1 MPPAITSRPTT
12 HPSNA
17 HPTRTELRF
26 PAMGSQAHL
35 IIDGPPE
42 LAEQGR
48 ERVAQL
54 ERRWSRL
61 VPGSE
66 ISRLNIHAGRTLV
79 VSDDT
84 VLLVERAIEA
94 WRLTGG
100 TFDPTVLGDVIR
112 AGYDRP
118 IDEVPADGPAPWNPC
133 LPGCTDVRV
142 DGNEVTFPAG
152 TGFDP
157 GGIGKG
163 LAADIVATEL
173 RAAGAGAVC
182 VNLGGD
188 VRVSG
193 RPAGESGWT
202 IAVEHLDTAEPIA
215 LVGLAD
221 GAVTTSTTLLRRWRQ
236 DGILKHHLIDPFT
249 GEPADTDLELV
260 SVVAGEAW
268 FAEVLAKAILV
279 RGAAH
284 PFDLI
289 DGAGPE
295 ALAVCT
301 DGSILTSPGFDG
313 FVGDRG
319 LPTARI
325 PSAGPDEAAPVEDD
339 PAPRRHRVLVA

>member
-1 MPPAITSRPTT
+1 MTTALTAPQPSSTPT
-12 HPSNA
+12 A
-17 HPTRTELRF
+17 RTRTALRF
-26 PAMGSQAHL
+26 PAMGSRAHL
-35 IIDGPPE
+35 VVDGPPA
-42 LAEQGR
+42 LAEVGR
-48 ERVAQL
+48 VRIEQL
-54 ERRWSRL
+54 ERRWSRF

-66 ISRLNIHAGRTLV
+66 ISRLNLNAGRRLV

-84 VLLVERAIEA
+84 VLLVQRAIEA

-112 AGYDRP
+112 AGYDRSL
-118 IDEVPADGPAPWNPC
+118 DELPADAPAPWSPFQ
-133 LPGCTDVRV
+133 PGCTDIRIE
-142 DGNEVTFPAG
+142 GNEVTFPAG

-173 RAAGAGAVC
+173 RAAGARAVC

-193 RPAGESGWT
+193 RPDGEAGWT
-202 IAVEHLDTAEPIA
+202 IAVEHPDTAEPLA

-221 GAVTTSTTLLRRWRQ
+221 GAVTTSTTLLRRWRT
-236 DGILKHHLIDPFT
+236 DGILRHHLIDPFT
-249 GEPADTDLELV
+249 GQPAETDLELV

-268 FAEVLAKAILV
+268 FAEILAKAVLL
-279 RGAAH
+279 RGSAH

-289 DGAGPE
+289 DGTGPE
-295 ALAVCT
+295 ALAVGT
-301 DGSILTSPGFDG
+301 DGSIRTSAGFG
-313 FVGDRG
+313 AFVGDRG

-325 PSAGPDEAAPVEDD
+325 TSTPPSAASEVGLLPTREPAA
-339 PAPRRHRVLVA
+339 